1 VNKEALY
8 IEGKKLGGEYGK
20 PDIGSNLDTFASTP
34 AELAAGDTDMPGRA
48 PSAALPVLTAQSRLL
63 NLLEK
68 KRKIFTHEMISPETS
83 T

>member
-34 AELAAGDTDMPGRA
+34 AELAAGEGY
-48 PSAALPVLTAQSRLL
+48 
-63 NLLEK
+63 
-68 KRKIFTHEMISPETS
+68 
-83 T
+83 

>member
-1 VNKEALY
+1 VR
-8 IEGKKLGGEYGK
+8 
-20 PDIGSNLDTFASTP
+20 DTN
-34 AELAAGDTDMPGRA
+34 MPGRA